1 MREVLA
7 DVVRWRKENTDPE
20 RTPSRRPFGSAGKP
34 VALATVIK
42 TWGSSPRGIGA
53 KMAFTPNG
61 EISGSVSG
69 GCVENAVFEAG
80 IDALKNKRSKLLHFG
95 VSNESAWNVGLAC
108 GGSIDIFVQPLDWE
122 MFQTLENILKKDKK
136 AVLATL
142 VRGPAEILG
151 REILLDEDGRRIAG
165 SIDKSLDGS
174 IAILA
179 KEVLARGGSQ
189 SFEINPDVDVFI
201 EAILPP
207 PTLVVVGG
215 VHIAIALMALAKT
228 MGYRTMLID
237 PRKAWGNAERFPNVD
252 QLIQAW
258 PDEAFEQITVNDSTA
273 IVMLTHDPK
282 LDDLALKI
290 ALPSPAFYVGALGSK
305 TTQAARHKSLLETGL
320 SEAQLSRLH
329 GPIGLDIGAK
339 TPEEIALAI
348 MAEIVDVYRKQGQ
361 HVLVQQS
368 IKA

>member
-1 MREVLA
+1 MREVLS
-7 DVVRWRKENTDPE
+7 DVIRWREE
-20 RTPSRRPFGSAGKP
+20 RKP

-42 TWGSSPRGIGA
+42 TWGSSPRGNGA

-61 EISGSVSG
+61 DISGSVSG
-69 GCVENAVFEAG
+69 GCVESAVFEAG
-80 IDALKNKRSKLLHFG
+80 IETLKNNQPKLLHFG
-95 VSNESAWNVGLAC
+95 VSNESAWDVGLAC
-108 GGSIDIFVQPLDWE
+108 GGNIDVFVQPLDWQ
-122 MFQTLENILKKDKK
+122 MFQALETILKENKK
-136 AVLATL
+136 AALVTV

-151 REILLDEDGRRIAG
+151 HELLLDADGQRITG
-165 SIDKSLDGS
+165 SIDKALDGS

-179 KEVLARGGSQ
+179 KEVLSHGASQ
-189 SFEINPDVDVFI
+189 SFEMNPEVDVFI

-228 MGYRTMLID
+228 LGYRTILID

-252 QLIQAW
+252 RLIQAW
-258 PDEAFEQITVNDSTA
+258 PDEAFEQLSVNDSTG

-282 LDDLALKI
+282 LDDLALKVT
-290 ALPSPAFYVGALGSK
+290 LPSPAFYIGALGSK
-305 TTQAARHKSLLETGL
+305 TTQATRRKSLLENGV
-320 SEAQLSRLH
+320 SESQLSRLH

-348 MAEIVDVYRKQGQ
+348 MAEIVDTYRKQGQ
-361 HVLVQQS
+361 HILVQQS
-368 IKA
+368 VKA

>member
-1 MREVLA
+1 MREVLS
-7 DVVRWRKENTDPE
+7 DVVRWRNEN
-20 RTPSRRPFGSAGKP
+20 KP

-42 TWGSSPRGIGA
+42 TWGSSPRGVGA
-53 KMAFTPNG
+53 KMAFTPDGN
-61 EISGSVSG
+61 ISGSVSG

-80 IDALKNKRSKLLHFG
+80 VAALKTNQPKLLHFG
-95 VSNESAWNVGLAC
+95 VSNESAWEVGLAC
-108 GGSIDIFVQPLDWE
+108 GGSIDVFVQPLDWE
-122 MFQTLENILKKDKK
+122 IFQVLEGVLKEDKK
-136 AVLATL
+136 AALATL
-142 VRGPAEILG
+142 VRGPAELLG
-151 REILLDEDGRRIAG
+151 HQLLLDTDGQKIAG
-165 SIDKSLDGS
+165 SIDKSWDGS

-179 KEVLARGGSQ
+179 KDVLTHGISQ
-189 SFEINPDVDVFI
+189 SFEINPDVEVFI

-228 MGYRTMLID
+228 MGYRTILID

-252 QLIQAW
+252 RLIQAW
-258 PDEAFEQITVNDSTA
+258 PDEAFEQIPVNDSTA

-290 ALPSPAFYVGALGSK
+290 ALTSPAFYVGALGSK
-305 TTQAARHKSLLETGL
+305 TTQATRRKSLLEAGL
-320 SEAQLSRLH
+320 SESQLSRLH

-361 HVLVQQS
+361 HILVTQS